1 MDLAVEGVL
10 ISHRE
15 DLEFNRRT
23 YEKVKLNGKGEGRGE
38 EKIIPTFVREF
49 GKSVRF
55 EREIR
60 EAKRFNIEKR

>member
-23 YEKVKLNGKGEGRGE
+23 YEKVKLNGKEREE

-60 EAKRFNIEKR
+60 EAKWFNIEKR